1 MIKEVLINDD
11 YRVVDIFDN
20 MKVGDIY
27 KVPYDE
33 SRYNSIRLEAVRRN
47 KYARLEKKLKSR
59 MDIMYRVSKI
69 EYPGFIAVI
78 RLK

>member
-20 MKVGDIY
+20 IKVGDIY

-33 SRYNSIRLEAVRRN
+33 SRYNSIRLKAIKTKN
-47 KYARLEKKLKSR
+47 IIN
-59 MDIMYRVSKI
+59 DIQ
-69 EYPGFIAVI
+69 
-78 RLK
+78 